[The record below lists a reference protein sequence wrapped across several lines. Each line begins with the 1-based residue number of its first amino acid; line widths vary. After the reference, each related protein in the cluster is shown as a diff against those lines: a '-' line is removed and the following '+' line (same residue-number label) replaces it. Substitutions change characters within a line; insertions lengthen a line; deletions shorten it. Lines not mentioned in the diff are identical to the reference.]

1 MISLKKPEFRKENRE
16 FNQYL
21 KKYIGFVKKNLN
33 IKVAFIKEQPFYNF
47 NNG

>member
-21 KKYIGFVKKNLN
+21 KEKYIGFTLKRILILK
-33 IKVAFIKEQPFYNF
+33 
-47 NNG
+47 